1 MHVEGAKRPR
11 GPLAVPAVQSACG
24 RMQKNIPGGGVDSG
38 SKVCVVPS
46 SGWYRVSTK
55 YMVLI

>member
-1 MHVEGAKRPR
+1 MHVEGVKRPR

-38 SKVCVVPS
+38 SKVCGCPGLCGAQLRMAQS
-46 SGWYRVSTK
+46 K
-55 YMVLI
+55 H